1 MKNIPTDRYTEDSI
15 ISLDPRE
22 FTRLRPATYLGSNEF
37 STQLVREVFSN
48 ALDEHVIGHGTQ
60 IWVEANLVDNIYKV
74 KDEGQGFPINVIRE
88 DGETVLQAAFDCF
101 NTSGKYDDNGVYS
114 GSVLGLNGIGSKLTN
129 FLSTSLEVLSYNT
142 SMSEKVTFKDGIFTS
157 RDVTVESRKKSGTE
171 VVWSPDPQFFQN
183 KDANISDLKKL
194 FEDISAL
201 CPELTIYFKVVNGSK
216 KAQFEDKFVYHST
229 NGIQDLV
236 DRKTNNK
243 ELLNNRFVACKKDGP
258 ELFDITLTYTSDY
271 SENVIA
277 YANYGL
283 TESGV
288 HISTAKAGITRQIN
302 RYAVD
307 KNILKKSDDPITQT
321 ELSEGLLLVFNIK
334 AGNIKY
340 DSQTKTRIVDINKTL
355 INSVINNEFWDWL
368 NNNPKD
374 AKTIIEKALLARKA
388 KEAAQKAKNLA
399 RGLKQKKTDKA
410 INLPT
415 KLVDA
420 NPRDRDRKRCI
431 LYLVEGDSAANG
443 LISKRNGEIHGI
455 MPLRGK
461 ILSVRKASVADMY
474 KNQEISNIV
483 AALGLEINPTNYT
496 LKYDPKKLRYYKIV
510 LLEDGDADGGHI
522 RLLLITLLW
531 RLCPELL
538 TNGHVYTSRP
548 PLFKVTTAK
557 NQYCYLTAEKDL
569 EKYKRT
575 HKEKFTV
582 NRLKGL
588 GEMSPDELYE
598 CMIKDGTQ
606 NIMQLTV
613 ADAEQADA
621 ELEKFMGSEVTGRRE
636 YYNAN
641 YDKIRIEIE

>member
-1 MKNIPTDRYTEDSI
+1 MNNKYTDESI
-15 ISLDPRE
+15 ISLNPRE
-22 FTRLRPATYLGSNEF
+22 FTRLRPATYLGSNEY

-48 ALDEHVIGHGTQ
+48 ALDEHIIGHGNK
-60 IWVEANLVDNIYKV
+60 IWVKADLVNNEYEV

-101 NTSGKYDDNGVYS
+101 NTSGKYDENGVYA

-129 FLSTSLEVLSYNT
+129 FLSTELEVYSHNEQLS
-142 SMSEKVTFKDGIFTS
+142 EEVRFEDGIFI
-157 RDVTVESRKKSGTE
+157 RRKVSVYQGKSGTE
-171 VVWSPDPQFFQN
+171 VRWKPDSQFFQC

-216 KAQFEDKFVYHST
+216 QAQFEDLYIYHAEY
-229 NGIQDLV
+229 GIQDLV

-288 HISTAKAGITRQIN
+288 HISTVKAGLTRQIN
-302 RYAVD
+302 RYATD
-307 KNILKKSDDPITQT
+307 KGLLKKTDDPITQS
-321 ELSEGLLLVFNIK
+321 ELAEGLFLVFNVK
-334 AGNIKY
+334 ASNVKY
-340 DSQTKTRIVDINKTL
+340 DSQTKTRIVDLNKTL

-374 AKTIIEKALLARKA
+374 AKVIIDKALLARKA
-388 KEAAQKAKNLA
+388 REAAQKAKNIA
-399 RGLKQKKTDKA
+399 RGLKQKKTDKFL
-410 INLPT
+410 NLPT

-420 NPRDRDRKRCI
+420 NPRDKDRSKCT

-443 LISKRNGEIHGI
+443 LISKRDGELHGI

-461 ILSVRKASVADMY
+461 ILSVRKATVADMY

-483 AALGLEINPTNYT
+483 SAIGLEVNPANYT
-496 LKYDPKKLRYYKIV
+496 LKYDVKKLRYSKIV
-510 LLEDGDADGGHI
+510 LLEDGDNDGGHI

-531 RLCPELL
+531 RLCPELFQ
-538 TNGHVYTSRP
+538 NGHVYTSRP
-548 PLFKVTTAK
+548 PLYKITNSK
-557 NQYCYLTAEKDL
+557 NEYCYLATDKDL
-569 EKYKRT
+569 EAYKKKHSREKYII
-575 HKEKFTV
+575 

-588 GEMSPDELYE
+588 GEMSPNELYE
-598 CMIKDGTQ
+598 CMIKDGNQ

-613 ADAEQADA
+613 PNYTDTDN
-621 ELEKFMGSEVTGRRE
+621 ELEKFMGTEVSQRRE
-636 YYNAN
+636 YYNKHYN
-641 YDKIRIEIE
+641 DVKIEIE

>member
-1 MKNIPTDRYTEDSI
+1 MLKEKYDENSI
-15 ISLDPRE
+15 ESLSARD
-22 FTRLRPATYLGSNEF
+22 FTRLRPGVYAGDTTF
-37 STQLVREVFSN
+37 STQLLREIFSN
-48 ALDEHVIGHGTQ
+48 ALDEHTSGRCSKIVVT
-60 IWVEANLVDNIYKV
+60 ADLVNNEYTVSD
-74 KDEGQGFPINVIRE
+74 DGQGFPIGVYRE
-88 DGETVLQAAFDCF
+88 DGETILQAAFDVM
-101 NTSGKYDDNGVYS
+101 NTSGKYRNDTGDSCYS
-114 GSVLGLNGIGSKLTN
+114 GSLGTNGCGAKLTN
-129 FLSTSLEVLSYNT
+129 FLSSELRVWSRDGK
-142 SMSEKVTFKDGIFTS
+142 MSEELRFVDGLFDKRTIDICYEKPGTS
-157 RDVTVESRKKSGTE
+157 VFWK
-171 VVWSPDPQFFQN
+171 PDPQFFMN
-183 KDANISDLKKL
+183 PHVNTSELKKL

-201 CPELTIYFKVVNGSK
+201 CHDLIIEFKIVTGSEQNSSTEYFKYYTPNGL
-216 KAQFEDKFVYHST
+216 QE
-229 NGIQDLV
+229 LV
-236 DRKTNNK
+236 DRKSGTK
-243 ELLNNRFVACKKDGP
+243 EILNNRFVARKKENS
-258 ELFDITLTYTSDY
+258 ELFDITMTYTSDY
-271 SENVIA
+271 SENIIA

-283 TESGV
+283 TDSGV
-288 HISTAKAGITRQIN
+288 HISTVKAGITRQLN
-302 RYAVD
+302 RYALD
-307 KNILKKSDDPITQT
+307 KNLLKRTDDPITQA

-334 AGNIKY
+334 AGNVKY
-340 DSQTKTRIVDINKTL
+340 DSQTKTRVVDINKTL
-355 INSVINNEFWDWL
+355 INNVINNEFWDWL
-368 NNNPKD
+368 NNDPKD
-374 AKTIIEKALLARKA
+374 AKTIIDKALLARKA

-399 RGLKQKKTDKA
+399 RGLKQKKADKT

-483 AALGLEINPTNYT
+483 SALGLDVNPTNYT
-496 LKYDPKKLRYYKIV
+496 LKYDPKKLRYHKIV

-548 PLFKVTTAK
+548 PLFKVTTTK

-569 EKYKRT
+569 DKYKKT

-588 GEMSPDELYE
+588 GEMSPNELYE

-613 ADAEQADA
+613 SDVETADT
-621 ELEKFMGSEVTGRRE
+621 ELEKFMGSEVAGRRE

-641 YDKIRIEIE
+641 YSKIRIEIE

>member
-1 MKNIPTDRYTEDSI
+1 MNSKYTDDSI
-15 ISLDPRE
+15 ISLNPRE
-22 FTRLRPATYLGSNEF
+22 FTRLRPATYLGSNEY

-48 ALDEHVIGHGTQ
+48 ALDEHIIGHGDK
-60 IWVEANLVDNIYKV
+60 IWVTANLVDNEYIV
-74 KDEGQGFPINVIRE
+74 RDEGQGFPINVKRE

-101 NTSGKYDDNGVYS
+101 NTSGKYDENGVYA

-129 FLSTSLEVLSYNT
+129 FLSSELEVYSHNEQF
-142 SMSEKVTFKDGIFTS
+142 SEEVRFEDGIFI
-157 RDVTVESRKKSGTE
+157 RRKVSTYQGKSGTE
-171 VVWSPDPQFFQN
+171 VRWKPDPQFFQC

-201 CPELTIYFKVVNGSK
+201 CPDLIIYFKVVNGSK
-216 KAQFEDKFVYHST
+216 QAQFEDLFIYHAE

-271 SENVIA
+271 SETVIA

-288 HISTAKAGITRQIN
+288 HISTVKAGLTRQIN
-302 RYAVD
+302 RYAAD
-307 KNILKKSDDPITQT
+307 KGLLKKTDDPITQS
-321 ELSEGLLLVFNIK
+321 ELTEGLFLVFNVK
-334 AGNIKY
+334 ASNVKY
-340 DSQTKTRIVDINKTL
+340 DSQTKTRIVDLNKTL

-374 AKTIIEKALLARKA
+374 AKVIIDKALLARKA
-388 KEAAQKAKNLA
+388 REAAQKAKNIA
-399 RGLKQKKTDKA
+399 RGLKQKKTDKFL
-410 INLPT
+410 NLPT

-420 NPRDRDRKRCI
+420 NPRDKDRSKCI

-443 LISKRNGEIHGI
+443 LISKRDGELHGI

-461 ILSVRKASVADMY
+461 ILSVRKATVADMY

-483 AALGLEINPTNYT
+483 SAIGLEINPANYT
-496 LKYDPKKLRYYKIV
+496 LKYDVKKLRYSKIV
-510 LLEDGDADGGHI
+510 LLEDGDNDGGHI

-531 RLCPELL
+531 RLCPELFQ
-538 TNGHVYTSRP
+538 NGHVYTSRP
-548 PLFKVTTAK
+548 PLYKITNSK
-557 NQYCYLTAEKDL
+557 NEYCYLATDKDL
-569 EKYKRT
+569 EAYKKKHSREKY
-575 HKEKFTV
+575 TV

-588 GEMSPDELYE
+588 GEMSPNELYE

-613 ADAEQADA
+613 PNYTDTDN
-621 ELEKFMGSEVTGRRE
+621 ELEKFMGTEVSQRRE
-636 YYNAN
+636 YYNKHYN
-641 YDKIRIEIE
+641 DVKIEIE

>member
-1 MKNIPTDRYTEDSI
+1 MKNKYTDDSI
-15 ISLDPRE
+15 ISLNPRE
-22 FTRLRPATYLGSNEF
+22 FTRLRPATYLGSNEY

-48 ALDEHVIGHGTQ
+48 ALDEHIIGHGKNIFIT
-60 IWVEANLVDNIYKV
+60 ADLDNNYYQV
-74 KDEGQGFPINVIRE
+74 RDEGQGFPINVKRD
-88 DGETVLQAAFDCF
+88 DGETVLQAAFDKF

-129 FLSTSLEVLSYNT
+129 FLSTTLEVLSYDGRKY
-142 SMSEKVTFKDGIFTS
+142 EYIKFKDGIFVSQEVDTWE
-157 RDVTVESRKKSGTE
+157 RDTTGTVVSWT
-171 VVWSPDPQFFQN
+171 PDKQFFQN
-183 KDANISDLKKL
+183 VRANITELKKL
-194 FEDISAL
+194 FEDIAAL
-201 CPELTIYFKVVNGSK
+201 CPELTI
-216 KAQFEDKFVYHST
+216 QFEIIENEKSEINTYHSE

-236 DRKTNNK
+236 NAKVGKK
-243 ELLNNRFVACKKDGP
+243 ELLNNRFVACKKDKA

-271 SENVIA
+271 SETVIA

-288 HISTAKAGITRQIN
+288 HISTVKAGITRQIN

-307 KNILKKSDDPITQT
+307 NGLLKKTDDALTQS
-321 ELSEGLLLVFNIK
+321 ELAEGLFLIFNVK
-334 AGNIKY
+334 ASKIKY
-340 DSQTKTRIVDINKTL
+340 DSQTKTRIVDLNKTL
-355 INSVINNEFWDWL
+355 INSVINNDFYDWL

-374 AKTIIEKALLARKA
+374 VKIIIEKALLARKA
-388 KEAAQKAKNLA
+388 KEAAQKAKNIA
-399 RGLKQKKTDKA
+399 RGLKQKKSDKSL
-410 INLPT
+410 NLPT

-420 NPRDRDRKRCI
+420 NPRDKDRSKCI

-483 AALGLEINPTNYT
+483 SALGLDVEPSNYT
-496 LKYDPKKLRYYKIV
+496 LKYDIKKLRYHKIV
-510 LLEDGDADGGHI
+510 LLEDGDPDGGHI

-538 TNGHVYTSRP
+538 LNGHVYTSCP
-548 PLFKVTTAK
+548 PLYKVTNSK

-569 EKYKRT
+569 ELYKKK
-575 HKEKFTV
+575 HAKERFIV

-598 CMIKDGTQ
+598 CMIKDGNE
-606 NIMQLTV
+606 NIMQLVVPTS
-613 ADAEQADA
+613 EETET
-621 ELEKFMGSEVTGRRE
+621 ELEKFMGSDVSARRT
-636 YYNAN
+636 YYNEHYN
-641 YDKIRIEIE
+641 DIKIEIE

>member
-1 MKNIPTDRYTEDSI
+1 MKNKYADDSI
-15 ISLDPRE
+15 ISLNPRE
-22 FTRLRPATYLGSNEF
+22 FTRLRPATYLGSNEY

-48 ALDEHVIGHGTQ
+48 ALDEHIIGHGYK
-60 IWVEANLVDNIYKV
+60 IWIEADLVNNCYKV
-74 KDEGQGFPINVIRE
+74 KDEGQGFPIGVYRE

-129 FLSTSLEVLSYNT
+129 FLSTDLEVVSCNGF
-142 SMSEKVTFKDGIFTS
+142 SSEKITFKDGIFVQ
-157 RDVTVESRKKSGTE
+157 RELEKKVNAKSGTE
-171 VVWSPDPQFFQN
+171 VSWSPDPQFFQC

-201 CPELTIYFKVVNGSK
+201 CPELTISFKVINGSK
-216 KAQFEDKFVYHST
+216 QAQFEDLYTYHSD

-236 DRKTNNK
+236 DRKTNGK
-243 ELLNNRFVACKKDGP
+243 EILNNRFVACKKDGP

-288 HISTAKAGITRQIN
+288 HISTVKAGLTRQIN

-307 KNILKKSDDPITQT
+307 QGLLKKADDPLTQG
-321 ELSEGLLLVFNIK
+321 ELAEGLYLVFNVK
-334 AGNIKY
+334 ASKIKY
-340 DSQTKTRIVDINKTL
+340 DSQTKTRIVDLNKTL

-368 NNNPKD
+368 NNNPRETKV
-374 AKTIIEKALLARKA
+374 IIDKALLARKA
-388 KEAAQKAKNLA
+388 REAAQKAKNIA
-399 RGLKQKKTDKA
+399 RGLKQKKADKT

-420 NPRDRDRKRCI
+420 NPRDKDRSKCS

-461 ILSVRKASVADMY
+461 ILSVRKATVADMY

-483 AALGLEINPTNYT
+483 SALGLEVNPSNYT
-496 LKYDPKKLRYYKIV
+496 LKYDIKKLRYHKII
-510 LLEDGDADGGHI
+510 LLEDGDSDGGHI

-538 TNGHVYTSRP
+538 QNGHVYTSRP
-548 PLFKVTTAK
+548 PLYKVTNSK
-557 NQYCYLTAEKDL
+557 NEYCYLATDKDL
-569 EKYKRT
+569 EAYKKKYS
-575 HKEKFTV
+575 KEKYIV

-598 CMIKDGTQ
+598 CMIKDGNK
-606 NIMQLTV
+606 NIMLLDV
-613 ADAEQADA
+613 ANYTDTDN
-621 ELEKFMGSEVTGRRE
+621 ELEKFMGTEVSPRRD
-636 YYNAN
+636 YYNAHFS
-641 YDKIRIEIE
+641 DVRIDIE

>member
-1 MKNIPTDRYTEDSI
+1 MNNKYTEDSI
-15 ISLDPRE
+15 ISLNPRE
-22 FTRLRPATYLGSNEF
+22 FTRLRPATYLGSNEY

-48 ALDEHVIGHGTQ
+48 ALDEHIIGHGSK
-60 IWVEANLVDNIYKV
+60 IWIKADLVNNIYEV
-74 KDEGQGFPINVIRE
+74 KDEGQGFPINVLRE

-101 NTSGKYDDNGVYS
+101 NTSGKYDENGVYA

-142 SMSEKVTFKDGIFTS
+142 SQSERITFKDGVF
-157 RDVTVESRKKSGTE
+157 VERKVKLENRSKSGTE
-171 VVWSPDPQFFQN
+171 VVWSPDPQFFQC

-201 CPELTIYFKVVNGSK
+201 CPELTIYFKVINGSK
-216 KAQFEDKFVYHST
+216 QAQFEDFYIYHAE

-236 DRKTNNK
+236 DKKTNNK
-243 ELLNNRFVACKKDGP
+243 ELLTNRFVACKKDGA

-288 HISTAKAGITRQIN
+288 HISTVKAGITRQIN
-302 RYAVD
+302 RYAID
-307 KNILKKSDDPITQT
+307 KGLIKKTDDPITQS
-321 ELSEGLLLVFNIK
+321 ELAEGLFLVFNVK
-334 AGNIKY
+334 ASNVKY
-340 DSQTKTRIVDINKTL
+340 DSQTKTRIVDLNKTL
-355 INSVINNEFWDWL
+355 INNVINNEFWDWL

-374 AKTIIEKALLARKA
+374 AKIIIDKALLARKA
-388 KEAAQKAKNLA
+388 REAAQKAKNIA
-399 RGLKQKKTDKA
+399 RGLKQKKTDKFL
-410 INLPT
+410 NLPT

-420 NPRDRDRKRCI
+420 NPRDKDRSKCT

-443 LISKRNGEIHGI
+443 LISKRNGELHGI

-461 ILSVRKASVADMY
+461 ILSVRKATVADMY

-483 AALGLEINPTNYT
+483 SALGLEVNPTNYT
-496 LKYDPKKLRYYKIV
+496 LKYDPKKLRYSKIV
-510 LLEDGDADGGHI
+510 LLEDGDNDGGHI

-531 RLCPELL
+531 RLCPELFQ
-538 TNGHVYTSRP
+538 NGHVYTSRP
-548 PLFKVTTAK
+548 PLYKITNSK
-557 NQYCYLTAEKDL
+557 NEYCYLATDKDL
-569 EKYKRT
+569 EAYKKKHLREKYN
-575 HKEKFTV
+575 V

-588 GEMSPDELYE
+588 GEMSPDELYD
-598 CMIKDGTQ
+598 CMIKDGNQ

-613 ADAEQADA
+613 PSFTDTDN
-621 ELEKFMGSEVTGRRE
+621 ELEKFMGTEVSQRRE
-636 YYNAN
+636 YYNAHYN
-641 YDKIRIEIE
+641 DVKIEIE